1 MKNHILVIEDDL
13 DIQELIYEFLS
24 TQGYQVDVASDGLE
38 GIQRFKESLYD
49 LVILDIM
56 LPKMNGYQVCQMIR
70 HKSNVPIIM
79 LTALGEEEDQV
90 KGFDIGVDDYITK
103 PFSFQILIKRVEA
116 VLRRSN
122 SPHSSRKLQFEDI
135 VVDCDAYTVHV
146 KGEEKELTSKEYEIL
161 TTLLEEKGKVLG
173 RQVLLDKI
181 WGYDYFGDVR
191 VVDVHIKNLR
201 KKLQIPYIKTV
212 KGVGYK
218 ID

>member
-38 GIQRFKESLYD
+38 GIKRFKESTYD

-56 LPKMNGYQVCQMIR
+56 LPNMNGYQVCQMIR
-70 HKSNVPIIM
+70 HKSQIPIIM

-90 KGFDIGVDDYITK
+90 KGFDLGVDDYIAK

-116 VLRRSN
+116 ILRRSN
-122 SPHSSRKLQFEDI
+122 PTHLSRTLQFEDI
-135 VVDCDAYTVHV
+135 IVDCDAYTVHV
-146 KGEEKELTSKEYEIL
+146 KGEEKVLTSKEFDIL
-161 TTLLEEKGKVLG
+161 TALMEEKGKVLD
-173 RQVLLDKI
+173 RQTLLDKV
-181 WGYDYFGDVR
+181 WGYDYFGDAR

-201 KKLQIPYIKTV
+201 KKLEVPYIKTV

>member
-1 MKNHILVIEDDL
+1 MKKYILVVEDDL

-24 TQGYQVDVASDGLE
+24 TQGYQVDVANDGLE
-38 GIQRFKESLYD
+38 GIQKFKSSAYD

-56 LPKMNGYQVCQMIR
+56 LPNMNGYQVCQMIR

-79 LTALGEEEDQV
+79 ITALGEEEDQI
-90 KGFDIGVDDYITK
+90 KGFDLGVDDYITK

-116 VLRRSN
+116 VLRRN
-122 SPHSSRKLQFEDI
+122 DHTNSSRKLQCEDI
-135 VVDCDAYTVHV
+135 VVDCDAYTVYV
-146 KGEEKELTSKEYEIL
+146 KGEEKDLTGKEFEIL
-161 TTLLEEKGKVLG
+161 AALMEEKGKVLA
-173 RQVLLDKI
+173 RETLLDKV
-181 WGYDYFGDVR
+181 WGYDYYGDSR

-201 KKLQIPYIKTV
+201 KKLDVPYIKTV